1 MLPNFKLHTNPSLSS
16 KLLGLQL
23 SDFHEVTQYVEALP
37 YGRNSNKEDLNL
49 VLSEQKGTCSTKH
62 AFIVQTAFENEQPD
76 IQLALGFY
84 KMSARTNPEVKEVL
98 AAYNLD
104 HIPEAHN
111 YILYKDERYDFTGI
125 QNGTESPL
133 DSIMSEMIIL
143 PNQIVNF
150 KEHFHRFFI
159 INWIKENDLALKF
172 TTDKIWEIREECIQE
187 ISRNRVQV
195 S

>member
-1 MLPNFKLHTNPSLSS
+1 MTMLPNFKLHNNPSLSA
-16 KLLGLQL
+16 KLVSLNV
-23 SDFHEVTQYVEALP
+23 SDFHEVTKYVEALP

-62 AFIVQTAFENEQPD
+62 AFIVQTAFENEQSD

-84 KMSARTNPEVKEVL
+84 KMSARTNPEVSSVL
-98 AAYNLD
+98 NTHNLD

-111 YILYKDERYDFTGI
+111 YILYNDKRYDFTGF
-125 QNGTESPL
+125 QSGDENPL

-143 PNQIVNF
+143 PNQIINF

-159 INWIKENDLALKF
+159 INWIKENNLGLQF
-172 TTDKIWEIREECIQE
+172 TVDKIWEIREECIAAIAMHTQ
-187 ISRNRVQV
+187 
-195 S
+195 